1 MQSNRLKKKQ
11 AVFSQVSPLNAAQ
24 KAQVRAITR
33 GLLRNEVEVKAFDTT
48 TNSFTVST
56 AGSVAKLTTVT
67 QGATQVTRVGDRL
80 KKKRLDF
87 KYSIQVGATGLIAA
101 ADQYNTV
108 RVIIF
113 EWHMDDGLAAP
124 VVANVLTTTPT
135 NKSLA
140 MYNYDT
146 DHDYRILYDRSHV
159 VYNTPIWNGA
169 AVQWNH
175 GPDGT
180 FCNERVQ
187 TLELKGDIEFDA
199 GSSFGTGHLYA
210 LFISDSAF
218 APNPSCEFVSRLL
231 FEDS

>member
-1 MQSNRLKKKQ
+1 MQSKSRTKPN
-11 AVFSQVSPLNAAQ
+11 VPLNALQ
-24 KAQVRAITR
+24 KRQIRDM
-33 GLLRNEVEVKAFDTT
+33 LRSENETKAFDTT

-80 KKKRLDF
+80 RKRQLDF
-87 KYSIQVGATGLIAA
+87 KYQLQVGAVGLIAA

-108 RVIIF
+108 RVIVF
-113 EWHMDDGLAAP
+113 QWLMDDGLAAP
-124 VVANVLTTTPT
+124 VVANILTTTPT

-140 MYNYDT
+140 MYNFDT
-146 DHDYRILYDRSHV
+146 DHDYKILYDRTHV
-159 VYNTPIWNGA
+159 LYNTPVWNGA
-169 AVQWNH
+169 AVQWAH
-175 GPDGT
+175 GDGGS
-180 FCNERVQ
+180 FVNEKVVSLQ
-187 TLELKGDIEFDA
+187 LKGEIEFDA
-199 GSSFGTGHLYA
+199 GSAFGTGHLYA

>member
-1 MQSNRLKKKQ
+1 MIQSNQNKKRAQ
-11 AVFSQVSPLNAAQ
+11 MASGAPLNSLQ
-24 KAQVRAITR
+24 KRQVRDMMRAEI
-33 GLLRNEVEVKAFDTT
+33 EVKAFDTT

-67 QGATQVTRVGDRL
+67 QGVTRQTRVGDRL
-80 KKKRLDF
+80 KKKQLAF
-87 KYSIQVGATGLIAA
+87 KYSVQVGATGLIAA

-113 EWHMDDGLAAP
+113 MWTQDDGLAAP
-124 VVANVLTTTPT
+124 VVANILTTTPT

-146 DHDYRILYDRSHV
+146 DHDYKILYDRSHV
-159 VYNTPIWNGA
+159 VYNTPLWNGA

-175 GPDGT
+175 GDGGT
-180 FCNERVQ
+180 FCNDRVM
-187 TLELKGDIEFDA
+187 TIDLKGDIEFDA
-199 GSSFGTGHLYA
+199 DSSFGTGHIYA

-218 APNPSCEFVSRLL
+218 APNPTCEFVSRLL

>member
-1 MQSNRLKKKQ
+1 MMAGVQSP
-11 AVFSQVSPLNAAQ
+11 PLSLVQ
-24 KAQVRAITR
+24 RQQVRAIAR
-33 GLLRNEVEVKAFDTT
+33 GMIAAEVETKAFDTT
-48 TNSFTVST
+48 SNSFTVST
-56 AGSVAKLTTVT
+56 AGSVLKLTTVT

-80 KKKRLDF
+80 KKKLLSF

-113 EWHMDDGLAAP
+113 QWHMDDGLAAP
-124 VVANVLTTTPT
+124 VVANILTSTPT

-146 DHDYRILYDRSHV
+146 DHDYKILYDRSHV

-175 GPDGT
+175 GDGGT
-180 FCNERVQ
+180 FCNDKVQ
-187 TLELKGDIEFDA
+187 NIALKGDIEFDA